1 MTDYPIPYPTTTGA
15 KPSRSLYRAAV
26 LKVLHGMRNG
36 RLTMTLPDGSVV
48 GIGDGENPRGS
59 RFGLHARIDVKSEA
73 FFRRCFYYAD
83 IGLAE
88 SYMAGE
94 WTTDDLADVVS
105 WFILN
110 AAEPTVRART
120 VRRLLN
126 WMGWFNR
133 LGHRLRSNT
142 VERSRENIAAHYD
155 LSNELFSLFL
165 DPTMT
170 YSSGLFSSETD
181 TLDEAQQAKYER
193 LCQLLQL
200 KPGDRVLEIGGGW
213 GAMSRY
219 IANRY
224 HCQVTTITISKEQY
238 DWADRLRRSENLEH
252 LIDLRLLDYRS
263 LEGEFDKIVSI
274 EMLEAVGHEHF
285 DAFFG
290 KCSEL
295 LAPNGLAAL
304 QVITFPDSRYEVM
317 RHDVDF
323 IQKHVFPGG
332 LLPSVSAMLASIG
345 RTGDLMLADLF
356 EFGPSYAK
364 TLQCWA
370 DTFEARLDDVR
381 ALGFDETF
389 IRKWR
394 YYLMYCKAAFQMR
407 HVGVVQML
415 LTRPNN
421 QALETVSA

>member
-1 MTDYPIPYPTTTGA
+1 MTDYPIPYSTTGTR
-15 KPSRSLYRAAV
+15 PRRSLYRAAV
-26 LKVLHGMRNG
+26 LKALGGMRNG
-36 RLTMTLPDGSVV
+36 RLTIMLPDGSVV
-48 GIGDGENPRGS
+48 GIGDGENPRAS
-59 RFGLHARIDVKSEA
+59 RHGLHARIEVKDEA

-94 WTTDDLADVVS
+94 WTTDDLAEVVS

-110 AAEPTVRART
+110 AAEPTVRAKT

-126 WMGWFNR
+126 WMGWLNR
-133 LGHRLRSNT
+133 IGHRLRSNT

-155 LSNELFSLFL
+155 LSNDLFALFL
-165 DPTMT
+165 DPGMT
-170 YSSGLFSSETD
+170 YSSGLFRSGDET
-181 TLDEAQQAKYER
+181 LEAAQAAKYER
-193 LCQLLQL
+193 ICQLLQL

-213 GAMSRY
+213 GAMSRH
-219 IANRY
+219 IAKRY
-224 HCQVTTITISKEQY
+224 RCQVTTVTISQEQF
-238 DWADRLRRSENLEH
+238 DWADGLRRSENLEH
-252 LIDLRLLDYRS
+252 LIDLRLLDYRK
-263 LEGEFDKIVSI
+263 LEGQFDKIVSI

-304 QVITFPDSRYEVM
+304 QVITFPDARYEAM
-317 RHDVDF
+317 RRDVDF

-332 LLPSVSAMLASIG
+332 LLPSVSAMLSSIG

-364 TLQCWA
+364 TLLHWA
-370 DTFEARLDDVR
+370 DNFESRLDDVR

-421 QALETVSA
+421 HALEAVPA